1 MEWLNKLSLA
11 IDYIE
16 SNLQNDISYDE
27 AARHACCSTF
37 YFQRLFSYIAGIS
50 LSEYIKRR
58 RMTQAGFEL
67 QRTDAK
73 VIDIA
78 LKYGYTSPTAFN
90 RAFRSVHNIT
100 PNDAKKAGNT
110 LNSYPPLH
118 FSVKVTGETAMSYH
132 IEKKPPMRI
141 VGVRTP
147 LSDSMDKNQ
156 QTVPLFWE
164 TTLNNGNFSKICM
177 LSNQAPQGILGVSVY
192 QSQQQFFYYIA
203 VSTDTPVSSGMFE
216 YEIPES
222 DWVIF
227 ENNGDFKED
236 VKKVFR
242 RFFTEWLPFSGYEYA
257 GLPDIEVYPIYE
269 NIPANGYSEVWIAI
283 KKIRRKNNV
292 SFKVKRRPLSNGG

>member
-1 MEWLNKLSLA
+1 
-11 IDYIE
+11 
-16 SNLQNDISYDE
+16 
-27 AARHACCSTF
+27 
-37 YFQRLFSYIAGIS
+37 
-50 LSEYIKRR
+50 
-58 RMTQAGFEL
+58 MTQAGFEL

-78 LKYGYTSPTAFN
+78 LKHGYTSPTAFN

-100 PNDAKKAGNT
+100 PNDAKKVGNT

-164 TTLNNGNFSKICM
+164 TTLNNGNFSKICK

-283 KKIRRKNNV
+283 KKDKE
-292 SFKVKRRPLSNGG
+292 KK